1 MSLTTLLAS
10 RFIATAG
17 TVESTHAAH
26 IVPLKMDDVEKT
38 RLEEIELWRLTG
50 KRDVAIPD
58 HLSFCLV
65 HLPSLASHPAMHLPH
80 SINEYYLRCLRH
92 VPHLRIHLSVVCQL
106 QQELATDTEAM
117 AAEMSALDQTVTT
130 LDSEIRSTRAEENR
144 VEASVASLQ
153 AALHAA
159 TGYDSGNGGGGSEVV
174 RQERDDHPDLTSPGT
189 DDEAQLLPPAHTQQ
203 PPPPAANSSKPLLLQ
218 ALPQAQPP
226 LITHVS
232 LRDALE
238 QLSGPYADDV
248 NAAS

>member
-1 MSLTTLLAS
+1 
-10 RFIATAG
+10 
-17 TVESTHAAH
+17 
-26 IVPLKMDDVEKT
+26 
-38 RLEEIELWRLTG
+38 
-50 KRDVAIPD
+50 
-58 HLSFCLV
+58 
-65 HLPSLASHPAMHLPH
+65 
-80 SINEYYLRCLRH
+80 
-92 VPHLRIHLSVVCQL
+92 
-106 QQELATDTEAM
+106 M

-130 LDSEIRSTRAEENR
+130 LDSEIRSTRAEEDR

-174 RQERDDHPDLTSPGT
+174 RQERDDDHPDLTSPGT

-203 PPPPAANSSKPLLLQ
+203 PPPAANSSKPLQLQ
-218 ALPQAQPP
+218 ALPQQAHPP